1 MLPVDLIPVYAFK
14 SDYYKCRECEFNW
27 NPQPAW
33 NSWGC
38 YSYKFADPK
47 YSDNYTDPAG
57 GHIFY
62 SEFDY
67 NLPLAKIS
75 FTSQNDDDEAWTRA
89 PKTFDI
95 VGSHDCSDWKIL
107 KSVRNVRFTS
117 GGQTKSWNISCE
129 SQKPYECF
137 GIDALEPKNGGSN
150 MVSLTNI
157 QMSGFVPG
165 KTNALGFKCR

>member
-38 YSYKFADPK
+38 YTYKLADPK
-47 YSDNYTDPAG
+47 YSDNYSDPDG

-75 FTSQNDDDEAWTRA
+75 FTSQNDDEEAWTRA

-95 VGSHDCSDWKIL
+95 VGSHDCYHHWDTLRK
-107 KSVRNVRFTS
+107 VTNAGFTS
-117 GGQTKSWNISCE
+117 GGQTKSWNIPCE
-129 SQKPYECF
+129 SQKPYSCY
-137 GIDALEPKNGGSN
+137 GIRALAPSALAPSRWNYF
-150 MVSLTNI
+150 SLTNI
-157 QMSGFVPG
+157 QMTS
-165 KTNALGFKCR
+165 KTN